1 MDLGKSIKIALIKK
15 GVLHKQ
21 MAEDLG
27 ISPQQVSLWI
37 RRGRL
42 SQDNLRSVAS
52 YFQMPVSQF
61 IALGED
67 Q

>member
-1 MDLGKSIKIALIKK
+1 MNLGKSIKIALVKK
-15 GVLHKQ
+15 GAKNKQ
-21 MAEDLG
+21 MAKDLAV
-27 ISPQQVSLWI
+27 SEQQLSGWI
-37 RRGRL
+37 RTGRMNL
-42 SQDNLRSVAS
+42 DNLLAIAS

>member
-1 MDLGKSIKIALIKK
+1 MAKDLAVS
-15 GVLHKQ
+15 
-21 MAEDLG
+21 E
-27 ISPQQVSLWI
+27 QQLSGWI
-37 RRGRL
+37 RTGRMNL
-42 SQDNLRSVAS
+42 DNLLAIAS